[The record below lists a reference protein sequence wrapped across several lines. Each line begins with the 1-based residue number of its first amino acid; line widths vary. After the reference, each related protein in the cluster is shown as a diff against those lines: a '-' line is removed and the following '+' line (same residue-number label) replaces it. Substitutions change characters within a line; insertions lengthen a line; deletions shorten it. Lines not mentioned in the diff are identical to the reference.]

1 MPRTSRS
8 RRRSTSRVESSTRRA
23 ASRAG
28 RRASSRAGRRAASS
42 ASSRKVSKKRTR
54 GKKTSPWIAHV
65 KSVAKKEGIPY
76 GEALKVAKKTYKK

>member
-1 MPRTSRS
+1 MPRKSRS
-8 RRRSTSRVESSTRRA
+8 RRRSTSRVERSTRRA

-28 RRASSRAGRRAASS
+28 RRAA
-42 ASSRKVSKKRTR
+42 SRKTSKKVSRKASKKASR
-54 GKKTSPWIAHV
+54 GKKTSPWISHV

>member
-1 MPRTSRS
+1 MPRKSRS

-28 RRASSRAGRRAASS
+28 RRAA
-42 ASSRKVSKKRTR
+42 SRKASRKASKKASR

>member
-1 MPRTSRS
+1 MPRKSRS
-8 RRRSTSRVESSTRRA
+8 RRRSTSRVERSTRRA

-28 RRASSRAGRRAASS
+28 RRAA
-42 ASSRKVSKKRTR
+42 SRKASRKASKKASR